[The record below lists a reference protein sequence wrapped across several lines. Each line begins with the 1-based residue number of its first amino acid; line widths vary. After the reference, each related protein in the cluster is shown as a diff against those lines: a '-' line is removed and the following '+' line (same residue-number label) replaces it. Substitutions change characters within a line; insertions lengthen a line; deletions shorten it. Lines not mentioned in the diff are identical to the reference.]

1 MFTISQSSAFK
12 YHQEIIPLIMLCRRM
27 LSLKSGSSSL
37 ASSSRTSRQD
47 DPLNNATTL
56 ADIIKQS
63 VQTNNSSG
71 VFLIPEF
78 DKWFKNSLKP
88 AYQLLYPNQWVDI
101 HILYMNMIYHSS
113 ILTLVG
119 SSLLLATQQNQGA
132 ELGSKLESHPMFKKA
147 WFSCTKITM
156 LVHTFLTKATGV
168 RDPKLLFLQQ
178 AMYIGCL
185 YFIVSR
191 HAVADYS
198 EAVGRVVQ
206 VHVEGIRSV
215 SQGGGLDDLLMACCS
230 SREMA
235 RKLLSTV
242 VVL

>member
-1 MFTISQSSAFK
+1 
-12 YHQEIIPLIMLCRRM
+12 MLCRRM
-27 LSLKSGSSSL
+27 LALKSGPSSL
-37 ASSSRTSRQD
+37 ASGSRTSKQD
-47 DPLNNATTL
+47 DPLNAAHTATTL
-56 ADIIKQS
+56 AVMIKQS
-63 VQTNNSSG
+63 VQTNTCRG
-71 VFLIPEF
+71 IFLIPEF
-78 DKWFKNSLKP
+78 DKWFEHSLKP
-88 AYQLLYPNQWVDI
+88 AYQLLYLNQWVDI

-119 SSLLLATQQNQGA
+119 SSLLLATQRNQGA
-132 ELGSKLESHPMFKKA
+132 EMESNLQSHPIFKKA
-147 WFSCTKITM
+147 WSSCTKITM
-156 LVHTFLTKATGV
+156 LVQTFLTKATGI
-168 RDPKLLFLQQ
+168 RDAKLLFLQH

-198 EAVGRVVQ
+198 ESVGRVVQ

-215 SQGGGLDDLLMACCS
+215 SQGGGLDDLLMACCA

-235 RKLLSTV
+235 RNLLSKV